1 MNSPNQPIVTKNIAI
16 FASGTGSNARKIV
29 EHFQSSADIKVS
41 LIVSNKSTAPVLQM
55 AADYEIPTLVLKR
68 QEFYETENILKK
80 LHAYNV
86 DYLILAGF
94 LWLIPKYLVQSF
106 ENQIVNIHPALL
118 PKYGGAGMY
127 GMNVHRA
134 VKAAGETESGMT
146 IHFVNE
152 KYDEGA
158 IFFQAKCLLEENDT
172 PEDIASKVLA
182 LEHEYF
188 PKVIESIILGKKTS

>member
-1 MNSPNQPIVTKNIAI
+1 MNPPNYWIVTKNIAI

-29 EHFQSSADIKVS
+29 EHFENSNRIKVS
-41 LIVSNKSTAPVLQM
+41 LIVSNKPTAPVLQM
-55 AADYEIPTLVLKR
+55 AADYEIPTLVLNRK
-68 QEFYETENILKK
+68 EFYETKDILKK
-80 LHAYNV
+80 THAYNV
-86 DYLILAGF
+86 DYVILAGF
-94 LWLIPKYLVQSF
+94 LWLIPSYLVQSF
-106 ENQIVNIHPALL
+106 ENQIINIHPALL

-134 VKAAGETESGMT
+134 VKEASEKESGMT

-158 IFFQAKCLLEENDT
+158 IIFQAKCLLEEKDT
-172 PEDIASKVLA
+172 PEDIARKVLN

-188 PKVIESIILGKKTS
+188 PKIIESIILSKK